1 MNQEEQKEY
10 EEKMGSPEME
20 YLQYQSEHPELNQ
33 MTNNKQWEIE
43 LSKKDN
49 TVGQEIGCC
58 GGDGCIWG
66 DIGHQQRLK
75 SFIQQTLDTERSELL
90 SQIKGIGCDEGVDL
104 VTVARIINKLNG
116 HE

>member
-43 LSKKDN
+43 FDKKFETFEYLLGNDN
-49 TVGQEIGCC
+49 ETPILPQI
-58 GGDGCIWG
+58 
-66 DIGHQQRLK
+66 K
-75 SFIQQTLDTERSELL
+75 SFIQQTLDTQRSEIL
-90 SQIKGIGCDEGVDL
+90 SQIKGLGCEEGVDL